1 MKKKDILNSFA
12 LINEAKLTKLEDET
26 KFKII
31 KACRA
36 MRPIVDDLKKFE
48 EDARK
53 KLAAENHDEIIEK
66 AQKWQEE
73 KENTTLS
80 TEDRIQIN
88 NYLIQYSANVSKCLS
103 DELESEIDITY
114 EKLNEDELKKFV
126 ASNDWNVQQVV
137 AVITVLE

>member
-53 KLAAENHDEIIEK
+53 KLAAENHDEIVEK

-88 NYLIQYSANVSKCLS
+88 NYLIQYSANVSKCLN
-103 DELESEIDITY
+103 DELESEIDIAY